1 MCNFGGSSTNT
12 NQIIGAGSR
21 DPNREKLK
29 RRPNTD
35 LTGVDKIS
43 GLYDRRQAENDKSN
57 KTKLTTS
64 DTYQG

>member
-12 NQIIGAGSR
+12 NQIIRGPAY
-21 DPNREKLK
+21 NREKLS
-29 RRPNTD
+29 PYSETD
-35 LTGVDKIS
+35 LLPAVDNTLTPK
-43 GLYDRRQAENDKSN
+43 KPKTN

>member
-12 NQIIGAGSR
+12 NQIIRGSR

-29 RRPNTD
+29 RRPNTY